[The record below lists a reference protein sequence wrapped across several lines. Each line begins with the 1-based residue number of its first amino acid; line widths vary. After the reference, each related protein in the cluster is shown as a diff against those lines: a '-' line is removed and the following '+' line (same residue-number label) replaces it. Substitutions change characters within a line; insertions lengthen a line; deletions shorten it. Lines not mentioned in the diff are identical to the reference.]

1 MFLSYLPL
9 LPIQV
14 AAAQP
19 QFLLPVWLI
28 KLEHVDQRLGGREV
42 LLDDIVQFLVR
53 QVNDVIVDNKVEK
66 LFAEIKTRLLK
77 CKT

>member
-42 LLDDIVQFLVR
+42 LLDDIVKFLVG
-53 QVNDVIVDNKVEK
+53 
-66 LFAEIKTRLLK
+66 
-77 CKT
+77 